1 MFQEIEFLK
10 PLREFLMSYP
20 ALASTETLEIDYMAF
35 EDITPGLPPGLGAI
49 QLAGSNSVQFK
60 QDILNNRMLSVQDNY
75 LFLLRRRT
83 GENTLRRDAG
93 DFLRNYVRWINYENA
108 VRNSSARNPLL
119 PTFSN
124 FDNYEESLSANG
136 EMQMG
141 VSEDGTEDEF
151 QIQIQATYKLFYESE
166 DY

>member
-1 MFQEIEFLK
+1 MFNEIEYLS
-10 PLREFLMSYP
+10 PIRQFLMSYP
-20 ALASTETLEIDYMAF
+20 ALTPFETLEIDYMAF
-35 EDITPGLPPGLGAI
+35 SDITPGLPPGLGAI
-49 QLAGSNSVQFK
+49 QIAGSNSVQFQ
-60 QDILNNRMLSVQDNY
+60 QDILSNQVLSIQDNY

-108 VRNSSARNPLL
+108 IRNSSKRNPLL
-119 PTFSN
+119 PVFSN
-124 FDNYEESLSANG
+124 FDNFEETITANG

-141 VSEDGTEDEF
+141 ITDDGADEF
-151 QIQIQATYKLFYESE
+151 QIQLQLAYKLFYESE